1 MRVAFAS
8 MVSPGSHL
16 MSQAEV
22 ERFADDVRSDE
33 ALLDEIGKTSIDPLA
48 VMVGIA
54 QRRGY
59 SFTLDEARSF
69 VVARARGAD
78 KELSDRQLDG
88 AAGGGASNIV
98 LPPGVIRN
106 LLALQR

>member
-1 MRVAFAS
+1 
-8 MVSPGSHL
+8 

-33 ALLDEIGKTSIDPLA
+33 ALLDEIGKTLIDPLA

-69 VVARARGAD
+69 VVARGAD

>member
-1 MRVAFAS
+1 
-8 MVSPGSHL
+8 

-59 SFTLDEARSF
+59 SFTLDKARSF
-69 VVARARGAD
+69 VVAARGAD

-88 AAGGGASNIV
+88 AAGGGPSNIV
-98 LPPGVIRN
+98 LTPGVIRN